1 MKIREI
7 KLDWVR
13 LSRVLAL
20 IILDTVL
27 VNAAALGAL
36 FIRFEFS
43 FEALAESGF
52 VDAYF
57 HIAPYYMIL
66 SIGIF
71 ALLRLYSSLWQF
83 ASTDEIRNLAIASV
97 LATVAGFVL
106 CKVMQV
112 YLPRST
118 PVLNMM
124 LLFFGIAAVRYTY
137 RGLRWLIRRP
147 GKERRLTMLI
157 GGGSGGAMVLRELQR
172 SELSLNRVVCII
184 DDDPKKQGSYLLGVK
199 IVGGRDSIQF
209 FAEKYHVTDI
219 ILAMPSAS
227 FSDRRRILEICQ
239 RTKCR
244 LQMLPGLYQLASGQ
258 VSVQQ
263 IRNVAV
269 EDLLGRDKVQV
280 DLSEIGGYIAGK
292 TVLVTGGG
300 GSIGSELC
308 RQIAAHQPKRLIIF
322 DIYENNAYDIQQ
334 ELRHRYPELDLV
346 VLIGS
351 VRDKARVDM
360 LFEEFHP
367 EIVCHA
373 AAHKH
378 VPLMEDSP
386 NEAIKNNVFG
396 TYNVAHA
403 ADAYHAETFVL
414 ISSDKA
420 VNPTNIMG
428 ASKRICEMI
437 VQVMGKHSNTKYTAV
452 RFGNVL
458 GSNGSVIPLFRK
470 QIEQGGPVT
479 VTHKDIIRYFM
490 TISEAVSLVLQ
501 ACVYAKGG
509 EVFVLDMGDPVRIDD
524 LARNMIRLSGLEPDV
539 DIQIVYTGLRP
550 GEKLYEELLMQ
561 DEGLDKTPNELIYIG
576 HFNDFDEDKLNEAL
590 EELKTAAESNSDHI
604 RELVKGLVRTYD
616 PEGTQCAETPV
627 GQGQAQ
633 VVPQINAQERAK
645 LLFCQGPEADE
656 QPEEDEALV
665 EYAESH
671 G

>member
-1 MKIREI
+1 MSVHGK

-13 LSRVLAL
+13 LSRILAL

-27 VNAAALGAL
+27 INLAALGAL
-36 FIRFEFS
+36 FFRFEFS
-43 FEALAESGF
+43 FEALLESGF

-57 HIAPYYMIL
+57 RIAPYYTVISIL
-66 SIGIF
+66 IF
-71 ALLRLYSSLWQF
+71 ALLRLYRSLWEF
-83 ASTDEIRNLAIASV
+83 ASIEEIRNLAIAAV
-97 LATVAGFVL
+97 LATAAGFL
-106 CKVMQV
+106 ICKVLQV
-112 YLPRST
+112 YLPRSM
-118 PVLNMM
+118 PALNII
-124 LLFFGIAAVRYTY
+124 LLFLSMAFVRYVY
-137 RGLRWLIRRP
+137 RVSRRKIRRHSE
-147 GKERRLTMLI
+147 KQRTTMLI
-157 GGGSGGAMVLRELQR
+157 GGGSGGAMVLRDLQR
-172 SELSLNRVVCII
+172 SEHSLNKVVCII
-184 DDDPKKQGSYLLGVK
+184 DDDPKKQGSFLLGVK
-199 IVGGRDSIQF
+199 IVGGRDSIEF
-209 FAEKYHVTDI
+209 YAEKYHVTDI

-227 FSDRRRILEICQ
+227 FRDRRQILEICQ

-244 LQMLPGLYQLASGQ
+244 LQILPGLYQLASGQ

-280 DLSEIGGYIAGK
+280 DLSEIGNYIAGK

-308 RQIAAHQPKRLIIF
+308 RQVAAQQPKRLIIF

-334 ELRHRYPELDLV
+334 ELLRRYPELDLV

-351 VRDKARVDM
+351 VRDRARVDM
-360 LFEEFHP
+360 LFETYHP
-367 EIVCHA
+367 DIVCHA

-403 ADAYHAETFVL
+403 ADTYGAETFVL

-437 VQVMGKHSNTKYTAV
+437 VQVMGQHSKTKYTAV

-458 GSNGSVIPLFRK
+458 GSNGSVIPLFKK
-470 QIEQGGPVT
+470 QIQQGGPVT
-479 VTHKDIIRYFM
+479 VTDKNIIRYFM

-509 EVFVLDMGDPVRIDD
+509 EVFVLDMGEPVRIDD

-539 DIQIVYTGLRP
+539 DIQIAYTGLRP
-550 GEKLYEELLMQ
+550 GEKLFEELLMQ

-576 HFNDFDEDKLNEAL
+576 HFHDYDEQQLIEAL
-590 EELKTAAESNSDHI
+590 KELRTACDSNSEHI
-604 RELVKGLVRTYD
+604 RDLVKSLVRTYH
-616 PEGTQCAETPV
+616 PEEAPPADTAVIPEEASASPAETITNTEDAAAV
-627 GQGQAQ
+627 EEELIQTA
-633 VVPQINAQERAK
+633 VP
-645 LLFCQGPEADE
+645 
-656 QPEEDEALV
+656 
-665 EYAESH
+665 S
-671 G
+671 

>member
-1 MKIREI
+1 MKIRENKI
-7 KLDWVR
+7 DWVR
-13 LSRVLAL
+13 TYRVLAL
-20 IILDTVL
+20 IVLDLVI

-43 FEALAESGF
+43 IDAMNESGF
-52 VDAYF
+52 VDAYL
-57 HIAPYYMIL
+57 HIAPYFTVL

-71 ALLRLYSSLWQF
+71 ALLRLYRSLWQF
-83 ASTDEIRNLAIASV
+83 ASIEEIRNLAVASV
-97 LATVAGFVL
+97 LATAAGVLL
-106 CKVMQV
+106 CKGMRV
-112 YLPRST
+112 YLPRSM
-118 PVLNMM
+118 PVLNVM
-124 LLFFGIAAVRYTY
+124 LLFFGIAAVRFIY

-147 GKERRLTMLI
+147 AKERRLTMLI

-172 SELSLNRVVCII
+172 SEHSMNRVVCII
-184 DDDPKKQGSYLLGVK
+184 DDDPKKQGSYLLGVR
-199 IVGGRDSIQF
+199 IVGGRECIQF
-209 FAEKYHVTDI
+209 YAEKYQITDI

-227 FSDRRRILEICQ
+227 FTDRRKILEICQ
-239 RTKCR
+239 RTRCR

-263 IRNVAV
+263 IRNVSV

-308 RQIAAHQPKRLIIF
+308 RQIAVQQPKRLIIF

-334 ELRHRYPELDLV
+334 ELRRRFPELDLV

-360 LFEEFHP
+360 LFEEYHP

-396 TYNVAHA
+396 TYNVADA

-437 VQVMGKHSNTKYTAV
+437 VQVMGKHSETKYTAV

-458 GSNGSVIPLFRK
+458 GSNGSVIPLFKK

-539 DIQIVYTGLRP
+539 DIQIAYTGLRP

-561 DEGLDKTPNELIYIG
+561 DEGLEKTPNELIYIG
-576 HFNDFDEDKLNEAL
+576 HFNDFDEKKLKEAL
-590 EELKTAAESNSDHI
+590 DELKTAAESNCGRI
-604 RELVKGLVRTYD
+604 RELVKGLVRTYQ
-616 PEGTQCAETPV
+616 PEGEQCAE
-627 GQGQAQ
+627 QA
-633 VVPQINAQERAK
+633 VR
-645 LLFCQGPEADE
+645 PEEAYAP
-656 QPEEDEALV
+656 PEEDAWEQGADERRV
-665 EYAESH
+665 EDAVGMECVQ
-671 G
+671 GQG

>member
-1 MKIREI
+1 MSVHGK
-7 KLDWVR
+7 KVDWVR
-13 LSRVLAL
+13 LSRILAL

-27 VNAAALGAL
+27 INAAALGAL
-36 FIRFEFS
+36 LFRFEFS
-43 FEALAESGF
+43 FEALSESGF

-57 HIAPYYMIL
+57 KVAPYYTIVSIL
-66 SIGIF
+66 IF
-71 ALLRLYSSLWQF
+71 ALLRLYRSLWEF
-83 ASTDEIRNLAIASV
+83 ASIDEIRNLAIAAV
-97 LATVAGFVL
+97 FAAAAGFLL
-106 CKVMQV
+106 CQVIQV
-112 YLPRST
+112 YLPRSM
-118 PVLNMM
+118 PVLNAM
-124 LLFFGIAAVRYTY
+124 LLFLGMASIRYAY
-137 RGLRWLIRRP
+137 RVSKRLVHRP
-147 GKERRLTMLI
+147 SETRRLTMLV

-172 SELSLNRVVCII
+172 SEHSLNKVVCVI
-184 DDDPKKQGSYLLGVK
+184 DDDPTKQGSFLLGVK
-199 IVGGRDSIQF
+199 IVGGRESIEYY
-209 FAEKYHVTDI
+209 AEKYHVTDI

-227 FSDRRRILEICQ
+227 FKDRRQILEICQ

-244 LQMLPGLYQLASGQ
+244 LQTLPGLYQLASGQ

-280 DLSEIGGYIAGK
+280 DLSEIGGYIVGK

-334 ELRHRYPELDLV
+334 ELRRSYPNLDLI

-351 VRDKARVDM
+351 VRDKTRVDM
-360 LFEEFHP
+360 LFEEYHP

-403 ADAYHAETFVL
+403 ADTYGAETFVL

-437 VQVMGKHSNTKYTAV
+437 IQVMGQHSKTKYTAV

-458 GSNGSVIPLFRK
+458 GSNGSVIPLFKK

-509 EVFVLDMGDPVRIDD
+509 EVFVLDMGEPVRIDD

-550 GEKLYEELLMQ
+550 GEKLYEELLMK

-576 HFNDFDEDKLNEAL
+576 HFNDFDQQQMIEAL
-590 EELKTAAESNSDHI
+590 KELRTACESNSEHI
-604 RELVKGLVRTYD
+604 RDLVKDLVRTYH
-616 PEGTQCAETPV
+616 
-627 GQGQAQ
+627 
-633 VVPQINAQERAK
+633 
-645 LLFCQGPEADE
+645 
-656 QPEEDEALV
+656 PEEAPLVDSATIQEEATTSLADRTSCTV
-665 EYAESH
+665 
-671 G
+671 